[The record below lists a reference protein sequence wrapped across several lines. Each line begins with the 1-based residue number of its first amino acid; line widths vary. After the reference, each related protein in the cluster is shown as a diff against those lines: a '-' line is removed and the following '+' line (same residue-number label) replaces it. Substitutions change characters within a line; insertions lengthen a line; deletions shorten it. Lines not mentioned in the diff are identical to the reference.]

1 MESLLI
7 NGIEA
12 YARDHSLA
20 PSALANELEA
30 YTNAHCQDPQMLI
43 GALEAAVLKLL
54 LRVSGARRVL
64 EIGMFTGYS
73 ALSMAEALPTD
84 GHIVSC
90 DINPETT
97 RIAREFFART
107 PHGAKIESRL
117 GPALETLAALRG
129 EPFDFAFI
137 DADKENYIAYYEAIL
152 PLLRAGGII
161 VADNV
166 LWSGRVL
173 APQKESDRALVAFNR
188 HVHADTRVEAAM
200 LTVRDGLFLI
210 RKKSA

>member
-1 MESLLI
+1 
-7 NGIEA
+7 
-12 YARDHSLA
+12 
-20 PSALANELEA
+20 
-30 YTNAHCQDPQMLI
+30 MLI
-43 GALEAAVLKLL
+43 GPLEAAVLKLL
-54 LRVSGARRVL
+54 VRISDARRGL

-73 ALSMAEALPTD
+73 ALSMAEALPA
-84 GHIVSC
+84 GGRIVSC
-90 DINPETT
+90 DVNAETT
-97 RIAREFFART
+97 RIAREFFARS
-107 PHGAKIESRL
+107 PHGVKIEPRL
-117 GPALETLAALRG
+117 GPALETLAELKGQA
-129 EPFDFAFI
+129 FDFAFI

-152 PLLRAGGII
+152 PLLPAGGII

>member
-43 GALEAAVLKLL
+43 GPLEAAVLKLL
-54 LRVSGARRVL
+54 LRVSGARGVL

-73 ALSMAEALPTD
+73 ALSMAEALPAD
-84 GHIVSC
+84 GRIVSC

-97 RIAREFFART
+97 RVAREFFARS
-107 PHGAKIESRL
+107 PHGAKIEPRL
-117 GPALETLAALRG
+117 GPALATLAELRG